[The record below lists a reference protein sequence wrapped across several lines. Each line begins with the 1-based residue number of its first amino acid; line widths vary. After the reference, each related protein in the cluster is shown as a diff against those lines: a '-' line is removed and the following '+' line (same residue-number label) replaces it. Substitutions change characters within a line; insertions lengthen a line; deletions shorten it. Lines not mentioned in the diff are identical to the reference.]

1 MNDMS
6 AAETALAERAEN
18 LKILV
23 VDDHPLIRAGMGR
36 LLGRLADDVEVAG
49 AGDVAGAL
57 DVLANGS
64 AFDLILVDL
73 MMPGMNGYEGLSK
86 LRNAAGG
93 APLVVV
99 SMKER
104 SEDVRQSI
112 EAGAVGYI
120 PKSSEPEILVNALK
134 LVLSG
139 GVYLPPNVLGA
150 VEPKARQ
157 PEVANAAAGPS
168 DDQFARLTPRQREV
182 LSLMAQGKSNKEIAK
197 ELGLAAGTVKIH
209 VSSIFKA
216 LKVSNRTRAVIAARE
231 RNSI

>member
-1 MNDMS
+1 MTGVE
-6 AAETALAERAEN
+6 ARTARETEAIR
-18 LKILV
+18 ILV
-23 VDDHPLIRAGMGR
+23 ADDHPLIRAGIGHI
-36 LLGRLADDVEVAG
+36 LGRLADDVVVTEAG
-49 AGDVAGAL
+49 NVEQSLSML
-57 DVLANGS
+57 DSDG
-64 AFDLILVDL
+64 FDLVLVDL
-73 MMPGMNGYEGLSK
+73 MMPGMNGYEGLASI
-86 LRNAAGG
+86 RARAGS
-93 APLVVV
+93 APVVVV

-120 PKSSEPEILVNALK
+120 PKSSEPEILINALK

-150 VEPKARQ
+150 AETKERSLDDGRDISEP
-157 PEVANAAAGPS
+157 G

-182 LSLMAQGKSNKEIAK
+182 LALMAQGKSNKEIAM

-231 RNSI
+231 RMTL

>member
-1 MNDMS
+1 MVMTGVD
-6 AAETALAERAEN
+6 ARAVEAVGAVRV
-18 LKILV
+18 LV
-23 VDDHPLIRAGMGR
+23 VDDHPLIRAGIGHI
-36 LLGRLADDVEVAG
+36 LGRLADDVSVSEAG
-49 AGDVAGAL
+49 NVDRAL
-57 DVLANGS
+57 EILS
-64 AFDLILVDL
+64 SESFDLILVDL
-73 MMPGMNGYEGLSK
+73 MMPGMNGYEGLITIRAK
-86 LRNAAGG
+86 AGQAAI
-93 APLVVV
+93 VVV

-120 PKSSEPEILVNALK
+120 PKSSDPEILINALK

-139 GVYLPPNVLGA
+139 GVYLPPNVLSA
-150 VEPKARQ
+150 SEPR
-157 PEVANAAAGPS
+157 ERDAGESRDAGEPG

-182 LSLMAQGKSNKEIAK
+182 LALMAQGKSNKEIAK

-231 RNSI
+231 RMSL